1 MSRPVLIAAV
11 VAIVGAGAVAAALAV
26 AAGGEDVD
34 GEFVL
39 DQPGVY
45 SEPITTDVV
54 EGEPLPEA
62 TLVDAEGVERVVSEF
77 LGQPLVINLWYST
90 CVPCAVELVDFA
102 EVSAEHAGHV
112 QFLGIDP
119 VDDVEPMVAFAE
131 ARGVEYPLLRDPD
144 QAFVSQLGTVAYP
157 TTLFVSPDGTILRQT
172 NQLSADE
179 LPEFAPTTIFRP
191 DDTLPPP
198 RS

>member
-11 VAIVGAGAVAAALAV
+11 AAVLGAGVVAGVLALA
-26 AAGGEDVD
+26 GGDEPVD

-45 SEPITTDVV
+45 SEPIATDVV
-54 EGEPLPEA
+54 EGESLPDA
-62 TLVDAEGVERVVSEF
+62 TLVDADGETRKVSEF
-77 LGQPLVINLWYST
+77 VGQPLVINLWYST
-90 CVPCAVELVDFA
+90 CAPCATELVDFA
-102 EVSAEHAGHV
+102 EVSAEHAGHI

-119 VDDVEPMVAFAE
+119 VDEVEAMVAFAE
-131 ARGVEYPLLRDPD
+131 ARGVDYPLLRDPD

-157 TTLFVSPDGTILRQT
+157 TTLFVSPQGRIVRQT

-179 LPEFAPTTIFRP
+179 LRAEIDAAF
-191 DDTLPPP
+191 
-198 RS
+198 